1 MKTAR
6 LTTPL
11 LITLLLTISVMAQ
24 ESRAPSDPPDLVI
37 LEKKWRKQLVD
48 PNRDNNQSQHNED
61 LSRTGRAQG
70 AYLDELVAQPNQP
83 TVSKMPTS
91 TATKPVTPGWKM
103 LSTYTYTVKVK
114 NTGAKAIRLIDW
126 EYQFLD
132 PDTQQV
138 KEQRK
143 IASRLKLSPG
153 KSQVLERRL
162 TRQPTIVVDVNKLN
176 NKYRDQFT
184 ERVVITRIIYADG
197 SVWRRP
203 KPRQ

>member
-1 MKTAR
+1 MQITR

-24 ESRAPSDPPDLVI
+24 ESTEPSDPRDLVI
-37 LEKKWRKQLVD
+37 LEKNWRKQVVD
-48 PNRDNNQSQHNED
+48 PNRDNNESQHKEE
-61 LSRTGRAQG
+61 LARLGRAQG
-70 AYLDELVAQPNQP
+70 SYLDNLRAQPDNQT

-91 TATKPVTPGWKM
+91 TAPKPVTPAFQI
-103 LSTYTYTVKVK
+103 LTTYIYTIKVK
-114 NTGAKAIRLIDW
+114 NTGERTIKLIGW

-143 IASRLKLSPG
+143 ITNRVKLSPG
-153 KSQVLERRL
+153 KTQVLERTL
-162 TRQPTIVVDVNKLN
+162 TRQPTIVVNANQLGRKH
-176 NKYRDQFT
+176 RDQFT
-184 ERVVITRIIYADG
+184 ERAIITRIVYTDG

-203 KPRQ
+203 KD